1 MKEVQMSRLPMPT
14 SDAPIAIDL
23 TCLSPDDM
31 RLGDDFIGTADL
43 GVRQEADAAGP
54 FTLLDFRPK
63 PGMSEWI
70 TAIVGL
76 PQFEV
81 TYGLFSVEL
90 EAWNPGVPLRVVV
103 DATDTRTKCFEIG
116 FCPNDTVW
124 NGWKTFT
131 VPLVGEARGE
141 VSSEKGPIV
150 PPVRLKWL
158 IVIMRQGLAWQLGLR
173 SLRIKPIRGP
183 VPEFR
188 GK

>member
-1 MKEVQMSRLPMPT
+1 MSRLPMPT
-14 SDAPIAIDL
+14 SDSPITVDL
-23 TCLSPDDM
+23 ACISPGDV

-43 GVRQEADAAGP
+43 SVRRESDASGP

-81 TYGLFSVEL
+81 THGISCVEL

-103 DATDTRTKCFEIG
+103 DGRDTQTPCFEIA

-124 NGWKTFT
+124 KGWKTFK
-131 VPLVGEARGE
+131 VALVGEARGE
-141 VSSEKGPIV
+141 ISSEKDPII
-150 PPVRLKWL
+150 PPVRIKWL

-173 SLRIKPIRGP
+173 SLRIQPIKGP
-183 VPEFR
+183 VPEFVGR
-188 GK
+188 